1 MWRRC
6 RPALTSCTGAGRQ
19 VPPLR
24 GSGGVQSGTSGMK
37 SKKGLRSRLAQ
48 YGDEEFALFLRRGFL
63 KGAGFTD
70 EALDRPIVGILST
83 ASDFNPC
90 HATAG
95 RLAEAVARG
104 VRLAGALPFVFPTV
118 SLHEAFSYP
127 TSMLLRNLMAMDVE
141 EMLRALPLDAVVL
154 IGGCDKTIPA
164 ELMGAISADMP
175 AIVLP
180 VGAMLAGR
188 HEGVRLGACTDCRRL
203 WAAFRAGT
211 LDAEALDRAHDHL
224 MPTAGTCMVMGTAST
239 MAVLAETLGFTLPG
253 AATAPAVSSDRIRIA
268 EATGKRAAEMAVTG
282 GPTPR
287 DIISRTALRNASVML
302 QAISGST
309 NALVHL
315 AAIAG
320 RAGIVYDLA
329 ELDRVGR
336 DTPVLLNLRPAGDL
350 FMEDFHAGG
359 SLPALWR
366 RLKHHLDLS
375 APTVNGERLGD
386 VVARWPAWTD
396 DEVIRPL
403 ERPVSPNQAIAILG
417 GNLAPDGAAIKLA
430 AATASLTC
438 HEGPALVFDS
448 LADLAARIDDPALP
462 VTPQHCLVLRNAG
475 PIGAPG
481 MPEAGALPIP
491 KKLGATGVTDM
502 VRISDARMSGTAF
515 GTVVLHIAPEAAA
528 GGPLAL
534 VRDGDIIALDAPR
547 RRLELRV
554 DAAELERRRASWS
567 PPGKPARGY
576 ARLYAER
583 VTQANKGCDFD
594 FLSE

>member
-1 MWRRC
+1 M
-6 RPALTSCTGAGRQ
+6 
-19 VPPLR
+19 
-24 GSGGVQSGTSGMK
+24 M
-37 SKKGLRSRLAQ
+37 KKGLRSRLAQ

-95 RLAEAVARG
+95 RLADAAARG
-104 VRLAGALPFVFPTV
+104 ARLAGALPFVFPTV
-118 SLHEAFSYP
+118 SLHEAFSFP

-141 EMLRALPLDAVVL
+141 EMVRALPLDAVVL

-180 VGAMLAGR
+180 VGSMLAGR

-203 WAAFRAGT
+203 WAAFRAGK
-211 LDAEALDRAHDHL
+211 LAAADLDRAHDQL
-224 MPTAGTCMVMGTAST
+224 MPTSGTCMVMGTAST
-239 MAVLAETLGFTLPG
+239 MACLAETLGFTLPG

-268 EATGKRAAEMAVTG
+268 EATGKRAAEMAVAG
-282 GPTPR
+282 GPSPSQ
-287 DIISRTALRNASVML
+287 ILSRAALRNASTVL
-302 QAISGST
+302 QATSGST
-309 NALVHL
+309 NAIVHL

-320 RAGIVYDLA
+320 RAGLRYDLT
-329 ELDRVGR
+329 ELDAVGR
-336 DTPVLLNLRPAGDL
+336 ETPVLLNLKPAGNF
-350 FMEDFHAGG
+350 FMEEFHSGG
-359 SLPALWR
+359 GLPALWR
-366 RLKHHLDLS
+366 RLREQLDLS
-375 APTVNGERLGD
+375 ARTVNGETIGD
-386 VVARWPAWTD
+386 IVARWPAWVD
-396 DEVIRPL
+396 DEVVRPL
-403 ERPVSPNQAIAILG
+403 DRPICPSEAIAILS

-430 AATASLTC
+430 AATPKLC
-438 HEGPALVFDS
+438 DHQGPALVFESLQD
-448 LADLAARIDDPALP
+448 LADRIDDPNLA
-462 VTPQHCLVLRNAG
+462 VTPDHVMVLRNAG

-491 KKLGATGVTDM
+491 KKLGAKGITDM

-515 GTVVLHIAPEAAA
+515 GTVVLHVAPEASA

-534 VRDGDIIALDAPR
+534 VRDGDIITLDSR
-547 RRLELRV
+547 KRRLNLQV
-554 DAAELERRRASWS
+554 DEAELAKRRAAWK
-567 PPGKPARGY
+567 PPAKPARGY

-583 VTQANKGCDFD
+583 VTQADKGCDFD
-594 FLSE
+594 FLRG

>member
-1 MWRRC
+1 MR
-6 RPALTSCTGAGRQ
+6 
-19 VPPLR
+19 
-24 GSGGVQSGTSGMK
+24 
-37 SKKGLRSRLAQ
+37 KGLRSRLAQ

-95 RLAEAVARG
+95 RLAEAISRG
-104 VRLAGALPFVFPTV
+104 VRLAGALPFVFPTI
-118 SLHEAFSYP
+118 SLHEAFSFP

-180 VGAMLAGR
+180 VGSMLAGR
-188 HEGVRLGACTDCRRL
+188 YEGARLGACTDCRRL
-203 WAAFRAGT
+203 WAAFRAGK
-211 LDAEALDRAHDHL
+211 LDGAELDRAHDQL

-239 MAVLAETLGFTLPG
+239 MACIAETLGFTLPG

-268 EATGKRAAEMAVTG
+268 EATGKRAAEMAVAG
-282 GPTPR
+282 GPTAR
-287 DIISRTALRNASVML
+287 AIISRAALRNASVIL
-302 QAISGST
+302 QATSGST

-320 RAGIVYDLA
+320 RAGLSYDLA
-329 ELDRVGR
+329 EFDAIGR
-336 DTPVLLNLRPAGDL
+336 ETPVLLNLKPAGSF

-359 SLPALWR
+359 GLPALWR
-366 RLKHHLDLS
+366 RLKDRLDLS
-375 APTVNGERLGD
+375 VPTVNGETIGD
-386 VVARWPAWTD
+386 IIARWPTWVD
-396 DEVIRPL
+396 DEVVRPRDRPL
-403 ERPVSPNQAIAILG
+403 CPSEAIAILS
-417 GNLAPDGAAIKLA
+417 GNLAPSGAAIKLA
-430 AATASLTC
+430 AATPSLCT

-448 LADLAARIDDPALP
+448 LKDLAERIDHPDLA
-462 VTPQHCLVLRNAG
+462 VTPQHVMVLRNAG

-491 KKLGATGVTDM
+491 KKLGAKGVTDM

-515 GTVVLHIAPEAAA
+515 GTVVLHIAPEASA

-534 VRDGDIIALDAPR
+534 VRDGDIIALDAGKR
-547 RRLELRV
+547 RIDLKVEAVEL
-554 DAAELERRRASWS
+554 ARRRAQWT
-567 PPGKPARGY
+567 PPQPPARGY
-576 ARLYAER
+576 TRLYVER
-583 VTQANKGCDFD
+583 VTQADKGCDFD
-594 FLSE
+594 FLAG